1 MASEQLSLLQ
11 ATDLPMST
19 LFILFLSLFVLIGLI
34 PFFQQ
39 IAARRRRSQGSSL
52 KSKEASDAGAKDES
66 GAIFGRP
73 DETLEIYD
81 FDVMVLRRLAL
92 AGRKG
97 LSLKTIAGDLDIG
110 PSVAV
115 SALASLSQKGLVHSV
130 PVYLVGNRF
139 FLSKR
144 GREYAIRQGL
154 LPATRRSHEGDLP

>member
-1 MASEQLSLLQ
+1 MVSEQFSLLQ
-11 ATDLPMST
+11 AADLPMPT
-19 LFILFLSLFVLIGLI
+19 LFLLFLSLFVLIGLI

-39 IAARRRRSQGSSL
+39 IAARRRRSQGSSSQL
-52 KSKEASDAGAKDES
+52 KEASEVGARGES
-66 GAIFGRP
+66 GAIFARP

-81 FDVMVLRRLAL
+81 FEVMVLRRLAL

-97 LSLKTIAGDLDIG
+97 LSLKTIAGDLHLG

-115 SALASLSQKGLVHSV
+115 SALASLSQKGLVHSA

-144 GREYAIRQGL
+144 GREYAVRQGL
-154 LPATRRSHEGDLP
+154 LPATRRSYGRTWP